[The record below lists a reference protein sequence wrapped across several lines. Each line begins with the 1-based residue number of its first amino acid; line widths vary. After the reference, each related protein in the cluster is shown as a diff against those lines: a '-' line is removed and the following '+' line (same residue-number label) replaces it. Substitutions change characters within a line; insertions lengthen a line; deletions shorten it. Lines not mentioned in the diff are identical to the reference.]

1 MVAGNGKIPYNSR
14 SDFGKWIGEGLIYHG
29 KQQNSL
35 EESEEDENRIHHRK
49 LCRRCCEGRCCH
61 AVNR

>member
-29 KQQNSL
+29 EQQNSL
-35 EESEEDENRIHHRK
+35 EESEEDENRIHHQ
-49 LCRRCCEGRCCH
+49 
-61 AVNR
+61 